1 MLNVSTWSQHCSK
14 NIILFLFVPKL
25 QTMKENHSSLSGHTP
40 AVCSVD
46 WHWLHLFFFFG
57 CSSSA
62 DLYRRLFALPF
73 VVDLGGSLGTK
84 SSEACAGDAASNG
97 AVGPSRSPV

>member
-1 MLNVSTWSQHCSK
+1 MCPLGP
-14 NIILFLFVPKL
+14 NIAKKTSLFSFFVPKL
-25 QTMKENHSSLSGHTP
+25 QMRKQNHRSLSGHTP

-62 DLYRRLFALPF
+62 DLYRRLFSLPF

-84 SSEACAGDAASNG
+84 SSEACTGDASSNG